1 LGEGDLLDLI
11 TQIYAA
17 AVDPALW
24 QPIVAQIVTACAA
37 TYGAL
42 YFTTTGRQAHAI
54 GAGTLPPREGGREA
68 EAGRF
73 ETWLRALHNRPVG
86 KVYNG
91 PDLLAAT
98 RRPGAFHLAAGLLF
112 RADDLLAI
120 FGVERPALQ
129 QAFGTAELA
138 LLRRLLPH
146 LQRAVEMQR
155 KLAVGTAERQ
165 TLATLLDQIRS
176 GVVVVDASA
185 HVVSTNRVADA
196 ILARRDG
203 LVVTQSGALLSAQN
217 AKEARAL
224 HKLIAVAAAGQT
236 DLGDAHAGAMRVSR
250 PSRKRALEVVVTPL
264 PPAELGFGA
273 TRDLASVFFNDP
285 EHSLEASEELLRR
298 FFGFSPN
305 EARLVLALLNGTS
318 VAGAAVGMAV
328 TENTARTLLRRA
340 IRKSGAASQA
350 DLIRLIMTGLAGRV
364 RR

>member
-17 AVDPALW
+17 AADSALW
-24 QPIVAQIVTACAA
+24 QPVIAQIVTACAA

-54 GAGTLPPREGGREA
+54 GAGILSPREGRRET

-73 ETWLRALHNRPVG
+73 ETWRQALHNRPVG

-98 RRPGAFHLAAGLLF
+98 RPGAFHLAAGLLF

-120 FGVERPALQ
+120 FGVERPASQ

-224 HKLIAVAAAGQT
+224 HKLIAAAAAGQAG
-236 DLGDAHAGAMRVSR
+236 LGDAHAGAMRVSR

-264 PPAELGFGA
+264 PPADLGFGA

-318 VAGAAVGMAV
+318 VAEAAAGMAV

-350 DLIRLIMTGLAGRV
+350 DLIRLIMAGLAGRV